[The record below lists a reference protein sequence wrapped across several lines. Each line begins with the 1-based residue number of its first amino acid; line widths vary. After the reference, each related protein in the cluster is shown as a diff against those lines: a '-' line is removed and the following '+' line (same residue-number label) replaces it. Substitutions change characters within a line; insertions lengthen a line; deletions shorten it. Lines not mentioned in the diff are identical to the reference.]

1 MNPSARPVKRRGQS
15 FRSRRALINSSRS
28 RARGVK
34 PSPAIGD
41 LLAGRAVP
49 SFMAVEKGS
58 LEPLADATETEAT
71 AGPVPVPTKR
81 MSLDAAAKESAGGS
95 NTGTEEVTHQTPAA
109 AAAVG
114 EGSSTSP
121 AASSLPTISDG
132 NKLDVRNWM
141 AECRRIRAISG
152 EGILNFF
159 LLYIY
164 TLCSPFFLLYNV
176 CLLF

>member
-1 MNPSARPVKRRGQS
+1 M
-15 FRSRRALINSSRS
+15 
-28 RARGVK
+28 K
-34 PSPAIGD
+34 PSPVISD

-58 LEPLADATETEAT
+58 LQPLADATETEAA

-81 MSLDAAAKESAGGS
+81 MRIDAAAKESAGGS

-121 AASSLPTISDG
+121 AAFSSRLRPLRFTPYPMDG

-141 AECRRIRAISG
+141 AECRRIRAISA
-152 EGILNFF
+152 ESILNFF

-164 TLCSPFFLLYNV
+164 IMLSFFLLYNV
-176 CLLF
+176 CLFF

>member
-1 MNPSARPVKRRGQS
+1 MANRQFCRSVPDSRKRGRDYLRNPSARPVKRRGRS
-15 FRSRRALINSSRS
+15 FKSRRALINSSRS
-28 RARGVK
+28 RERGVK

-58 LEPLADATETEAT
+58 LQPLADATETEAA

-81 MSLDAAAKESAGGS
+81 MRIDAAAKESAGGS

-121 AASSLPTISDG
+121 AAFSTG
-132 NKLDVRNWM
+132 R
-141 AECRRIRAISG
+141 G
-152 EGILNFF
+152 
-159 LLYIY
+159 
-164 TLCSPFFLLYNV
+164 
-176 CLLF
+176 LFASHHIGRQ

>member
-1 MNPSARPVKRRGQS
+1 
-15 FRSRRALINSSRS
+15 
-28 RARGVK
+28 VK

-49 SFMAVEKGS
+49 SFMVAEEGS
-58 LEPLADATETEAT
+58 LEPLADATETEAA

-81 MSLDAAAKESAGGS
+81 MRIDAAAKESAGGS

-141 AECRRIRAISG
+141 AECRRIRAIST

-164 TLCSPFFLLYNV
+164 IMLSFFLLYNV
-176 CLLF
+176 CLFF